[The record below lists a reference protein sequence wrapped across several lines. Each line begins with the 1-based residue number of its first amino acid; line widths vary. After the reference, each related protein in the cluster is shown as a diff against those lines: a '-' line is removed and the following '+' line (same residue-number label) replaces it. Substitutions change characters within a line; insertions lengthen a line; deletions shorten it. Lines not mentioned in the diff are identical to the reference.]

1 MNLTIYDGA
10 ETIGGN
16 KINIEENGRGVFL
29 TSV

>member
-16 KINIEENGRGVFL
+16 KIYIEENGRGVFL